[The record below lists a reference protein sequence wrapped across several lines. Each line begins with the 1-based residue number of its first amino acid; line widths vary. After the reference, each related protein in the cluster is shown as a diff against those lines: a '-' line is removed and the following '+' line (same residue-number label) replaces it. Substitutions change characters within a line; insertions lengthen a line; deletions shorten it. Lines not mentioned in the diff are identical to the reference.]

1 MEDGCLLILYHG
13 YTFFPDFS
21 EKSLNKLL
29 VFFSKVAVHPHIP
42 YIFVRDGWGIAALV
56 ERHNVIQG
64 ILQDSIIFFFYG
76 NSEG

>member
-1 MEDGCLLILYHG
+1 MFTNSLPRVHI
-13 YTFFPDFS
+13 FPRFLK
-21 EKSLNKLL
+21 EKFEYAPG
-29 VFFSKVAVHPHIP
+29 FFSKVAVHPYIP
-42 YIFVRDGWGIAALV
+42 YIFVRDGWRIAALV